1 MEHVGPVLGRL
12 VDAVLGGGP
21 GTVAILILIIGFLVW
36 DRLRLIK
43 EIARYQTR
51 LDKIVDDYHKGNL
64 TLAEAMNSLRM
75 VLFEIKAKI

>member
-1 MEHVGPVLGRL
+1 MEHIGPVVGKV

-21 GTVAILILIIGFLVW
+21 GTVGVLLLIIGFLVW

-64 TLAEAMNSLRM
+64 TLAEAMNSLRL